1 MKKISKEKP
10 YYPNLD
16 SLQPVVN
23 VINEASITLGDPT
36 RTIKDSPLIEVF
48 AAVLGGGSGAGASF
62 LALYGLGT
70 VGLSAVGITTA
81 LATAGSIVGGGM
93 AAGVLVLA
101 APVTG
106 LAGVGVAVA
115 KQIKKKQLRQEKKR
129 LYTEA
134 KKKAPLINAE
144 LEKCQ
149 SNEDTSQARKDILKG
164 LDIMLGKIINELEA
178 DLLM

>member
-1 MKKISKEKP
+1 MKVLSKEKP

-48 AAVLGGGSGAGASF
+48 TVALGTGSGAGVSF

-101 APVTG
+101 APITG
-106 LAGVGVAVA
+106 LAGVGMVVA

-134 KKKAPLINAE
+134 KAKAPLIKAE
-144 LEKCQ
+144 LERCK
-149 SNEDTSQARKDILKG
+149 NDGNVSQERIDILKG
-164 LDIMLGKIINELEA
+164 LDIMFGKVVDELES
-178 DLLM
+178 DLVM

>member
-1 MKKISKEKP
+1 MKKQVKEKMNF
-10 YYPNLD
+10 PNMD

-36 RTIKDSPLIEVF
+36 RTIKDSPLVEVF
-48 AAVLGGGSGAGASF
+48 AAAIGSGSGAGVSF

-70 VGLSAVGITTA
+70 VGLSAAGITSA
-81 LATAGSIVGGGM
+81 LAAAGALVGGGM

-101 APVTG
+101 APVAG

-129 LYTEA
+129 LYAEA
-134 KKKAPLINAE
+134 KKKYPLIVKE
-144 LEKCQ
+144 LEKVKNDENV
-149 SNEDTSQARKDILKG
+149 SSDRKDILKG
-164 LDIMLGKIINELEA
+164 LEIMLSKVIRELEA